1 MYLLGFKHFMLPAEL
16 LTGRHFQMLHCS
28 PSIDHMVLWRCYS
41 LCSFYAEFLSS
52 TNTTIWQVVVGE
64 CAFSHHKISL
74 NKLLTHNCLFK
85 LSFGDEQQ
93 VTGL

>member
-1 MYLLGFKHFMLPAEL
+1 MYLLGFKHFMLPAKL

-28 PSIDHMVLWRCYS
+28 LSIDHMVLWRCYS
-41 LCSFYAEFLSS
+41 LCSFYAEFSCPP
-52 TNTTIWQVVVGE
+52 VVVGE

-74 NKLLTHNCLFK
+74 NKLLTHNWLFK

-93 VTGL
+93 VAGL